1 MRETHL
7 RGSCVA
13 ALIAL
18 SSLSGC
24 GDKTVKHVLKG
35 AFEIP
40 AEEVAAVKELVES
53 SNLKPEQVKAFQG
66 YARCYSC
73 PHVLISNGHV
83 QRIKLENAGV
93 TKMSKIAALK
103 GLRRL
108 SLRGNKIQ
116 EAAGFCSLPQLE
128 ELDLSKNAL
137 TKLSP
142 GQGCMALRTLRLND
156 NQLTTL
162 DGLAGLPMLRLLYL
176 AQNKLT
182 SIAGLKNAPKL
193 VSLDVSKQQLTK
205 LEGLEG
211 LEGLTTLKASHN
223 QIASLAGFLV
233 PRKLTSLDV
242 SSNKLTSLGGLKT
255 SVLALGSLDASHNQ
269 IADLRLPPGSTPE
282 PGTVRAP
289 QPGAGR
295 ERIYIKS
302 LKLDHNK
309 LTSLDGIEHY
319 RFLKTLSVKNN
330 KIASLAPLKK
340 GAPLLAALYVDNNAL
355 TSLTTLSGREPGAE
369 VDPAEKKRAAAQ
381 AKAEAKARRRRMAR
395 LSPALR
401 ARMKANPRLK
411 ALFEQL
417 GRSKIRSGG
426 NYLLKRLTASHNQ
439 LTSLAGIETAIYLKT
454 LDVSYNRITT
464 LQGIEQL
471 TSLEE
476 LIVSHNLL
484 TSVAGL
490 RRLRLLKVVV
500 ATDNKLSNK
509 DEVFVAG
516 RRPTWSYYDFR
527 RNIFVGVAAAM
538 LYRGVT
544 SSGTYVVGG
553 YRRSRYGGY
562 GMRGSRSRY
571 GYGGGGYRSGK

>member
-1 MRETHL
+1 MHETHL
-7 RGSCVA
+7 RGCCTA

-18 SSLSGC
+18 LSLSGC

-35 AFEIP
+35 AFKIP
-40 AEEVAAVKELVES
+40 AEEVAALKELVES
-53 SNLKPEQVKAFQG
+53 SSLKPSQVKAFEG

-73 PHVLISNGHV
+73 PHVLIRQGHV
-83 QRIKLENAGV
+83 ERIKLENAGV
-93 TKMSKIAALK
+93 TKMDKIAALT

-108 SLRGNKIQ
+108 SLRGNKI
-116 EAAGFCSLPQLE
+116 AAATGFCRPPQLE
-128 ELDLSKNAL
+128 EADLSKNAI
-137 TKLSP
+137 TKLDP
-142 GQGCMALRTLRLND
+142 GQGCAALRTLRLND

-162 DGLAGLPMLRLLYL
+162 DGLAGLPKLRLLYL
-176 AQNKLT
+176 ANNKLT
-182 SIAGLKNAPKL
+182 SIAGLKNAPL
-193 VSLDVSKQQLTK
+193 LSSLDVSKQQLTK
-205 LEGLEG
+205 LEGLAG
-211 LEGLTTLKASHN
+211 LDGLTTLQASHN
-223 QIASLAGFLV
+223 QIASLAGLVV
-233 PRKLTSLDV
+233 PRKLASLDV
-242 SSNKLTSLGGLKT
+242 SHNKLTTLGGLKT
-255 SVLALGSLDASHNQ
+255 SVLALGRLDASHNQ
-269 IADLRLPPGSTPE
+269 IADLRLPLGSAPP
-282 PGTVRAP
+282 PGTI
-289 QPGAGR
+289 G
-295 ERIYIKS
+295 ERIYVKS
-302 LKLDHNK
+302 LQLDHNK

-355 TSLTTLSGREPGAE
+355 TSLETLSGREPGVE
-369 VDPAEKKRAAAQ
+369 VDPAEKKRAKAQ
-381 AKAEAKARRRRMAR
+381 AKAEAQARRRRMAR
-395 LSPALR
+395 MSPALR

-411 ALFEQL
+411 AIFDQL
-417 GRSKIRSGG
+417 GRTPNRSGA

-439 LTSLAGIETAIYLKT
+439 LTSLAGVETTPYLKT
-454 LDVSYNRITT
+454 LDVSHNRITS
-464 LQGIEQL
+464 LAGIEQL

-527 RNIFVGVAAAM
+527 RNLLVGIAAAM

-553 YRRSRYGGY
+553 YRRRSRYGGY